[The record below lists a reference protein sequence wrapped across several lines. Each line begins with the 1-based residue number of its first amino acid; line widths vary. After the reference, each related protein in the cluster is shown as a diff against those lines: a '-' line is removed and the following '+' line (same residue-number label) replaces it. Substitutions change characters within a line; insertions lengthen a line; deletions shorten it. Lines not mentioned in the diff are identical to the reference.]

1 MSDDYVQKVLDG
13 DTEAF
18 RFIILEYQNRAY
30 SLAFSIVK
38 DEVTAQEVVQTSFI
52 NAYTKLDTFRG
63 DAAFGSWLYRIVLN
77 EAFKAGG
84 NQNKSTV
91 SLDDVPEDSI
101 PSELNEIMQK
111 MTEDEQRY
119 YINKALEQLL
129 PKYSLALRLFYL
141 EELQIKEIVEIT
153 EWTASN
159 TKVTLH
165 RARKKMKGLL
175 TKEFNVDKS
184 KLY

>member
-13 DTEAF
+13 NTEAF

-52 NAYTKLDTFRG
+52 NAYTKLDTFRR
-63 DAAFGSWLYRIVLN
+63 DAAFGSWLYRIVVN
-77 EAFKAGG
+77 EAFKAAIK
-84 NQNKSTV
+84 QNESTV
-91 SLDDVPEDSI
+91 SLDDVPKSCV
-101 PSELNEIMQK
+101 SAELNGIMQK

-119 YINKALEQLL
+119 YINKALAQLL

-159 TKVTLH
+159 AKVILH

-175 TKEFNVDKS
+175 TKEFNVDKRE
-184 KLY
+184 LY